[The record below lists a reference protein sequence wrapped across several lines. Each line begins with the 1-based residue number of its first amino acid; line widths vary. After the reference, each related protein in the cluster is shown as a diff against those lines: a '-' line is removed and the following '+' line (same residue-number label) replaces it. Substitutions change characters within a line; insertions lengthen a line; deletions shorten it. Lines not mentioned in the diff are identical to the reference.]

1 MPREFTEGE
10 QKIINDIFGAKA
22 KPAAKKEDRV
32 IAELTKLP
40 PLEYEKRRQVAADEL
55 GVRMSALD
63 QVVRK
68 QQALS
73 HDEASALPHWKVEP
87 WADAVPGAELL
98 VDIRKEFEKY
108 ILLPPGAAD
117 ALSLWVLH
125 AWTIDAGDISPFLV
139 LASPTK
145 RCGKTSV
152 LIVLCYL
159 TPRSE
164 LASNISAS
172 ALFRYVEETRP
183 TLLIDEADS
192 FLKADEAM
200 RGILNSGHTRAAA
213 YVIRSVETNGDH
225 KPKRFST
232 WTPKAIAAIGEL
244 ADTLRDRAVI
254 LQLQRKPRT
263 AKMARLRKR
272 DCEEFALL
280 RRKAARWAADNF
292 DKLRDPEPEIPD
304 SLDDRAADNWR
315 PLLAIA
321 DLAGDDWPRRARE
334 AACLLSGEGHDATSI
349 SVELLADIY
358 RAFGDEPALRSVDLV
373 ARLAA
378 DPERPWIEWKDR
390 KPITQRQLADLLR
403 PFEITSETVHIP
415 GLKDAMGYKR
425 VRFEEA
431 WEAYLPGQNALHGQI
446 SPSEVPKYPS
456 ADEAGISDDFG
467 STLERSQGTSQNDNL
482 SHSDAGL
489 GTWVLDSPVDGRD
502 GDFDQ
507 AEAGPT
513 DDAEAAPTDLR
524 SIPKN
529 RRAKVERRAARV
541 RWNAADDLDIPTFLD
556 RRPKPETFLTD
567 DDIEFLESGKF
578 K

>member
-1 MPREFTEGE
+1 M
-10 QKIINDIFGAKA
+10 
-22 KPAAKKEDRV
+22 
-32 IAELTKLP
+32 
-40 PLEYEKRRQVAADEL
+40 
-55 GVRMSALD
+55 
-63 QVVRK
+63 
-68 QQALS
+68 
-73 HDEASALPHWKVEP
+73 
-87 WADAVPGAELL
+87 
-98 VDIRKEFEKY
+98 
-108 ILLPPGAAD
+108 
-117 ALSLWVLH
+117 
-125 AWTIDAGDISPFLV
+125 
-139 LASPTK
+139 
-145 RCGKTSV
+145 
-152 LIVLCYL
+152 
-159 TPRSE
+159 
-164 LASNISAS
+164 
-172 ALFRYVEETRP
+172 
-183 TLLIDEADS
+183 
-192 FLKADEAM
+192 
-200 RGILNSGHTRAAA
+200 
-213 YVIRSVETNGDH
+213 
-225 KPKRFST
+225 
-232 WTPKAIAAIGEL
+232 
-244 ADTLRDRAVI
+244 
-254 LQLQRKPRT
+254 
-263 AKMARLRKR
+263 
-272 DCEEFALL
+272 
-280 RRKAARWAADNF
+280 
-292 DKLRDPEPEIPD
+292 
-304 SLDDRAADNWR
+304 
-315 PLLAIA
+315 
-321 DLAGDDWPRRARE
+321 
-334 AACLLSGEGHDATSI
+334 
-349 SVELLADIY
+349 
-358 RAFGDEPALRSVDLV
+358 V

-467 STLERSQGTSQNDNL
+467 STLERSQGTSRNDNL

>member
-1 MPREFTEGE
+1 
-10 QKIINDIFGAKA
+10 
-22 KPAAKKEDRV
+22 
-32 IAELTKLP
+32 
-40 PLEYEKRRQVAADEL
+40 
-55 GVRMSALD
+55 
-63 QVVRK
+63 
-68 QQALS
+68 
-73 HDEASALPHWKVEP
+73 
-87 WADAVPGAELL
+87 
-98 VDIRKEFEKY
+98 
-108 ILLPPGAAD
+108 
-117 ALSLWVLH
+117 
-125 AWTIDAGDISPFLV
+125 
-139 LASPTK
+139 
-145 RCGKTSV
+145 
-152 LIVLCYL
+152 
-159 TPRSE
+159 
-164 LASNISAS
+164 
-172 ALFRYVEETRP
+172 
-183 TLLIDEADS
+183 
-192 FLKADEAM
+192 M

-263 AKMARLRKR
+263 AKVARLRKR